1 MLVNV
6 GLGFACEKGNPIIK
20 EIMNYYEQ
28 NHYILPDGTIKQIP
42 IVYITTDVLKNMD
55 LKFLINP

>member
-1 MLVNV
+1 
-6 GLGFACEKGNPIIK
+6 
-20 EIMNYYEQ
+20 MNYYEQ